1 MCIYV
6 TSHPIYTGI
15 GNTGDIVPVDYT
27 QVDLGNLVSCI
38 LSSGVLILDTYF
50 NLSQREIRKMD
61 IPSIQMYFELAHFKL
76 QHLFCWRQRL
86 FDCNR
91 PNTLALKPHACCHLS
106 RMISFFGPPANNDTV
121 TFEHMHINNVKKA
134 VNATSKRSSSDLQEM
149 NSRIQFQHLAR
160 ALRTTNLE
168 GRKPKKQSGF
178 RSISYETNSNLI
190 YEASLSEA
198 FRDKVTYVNESTFLL
213 NQRFLNPNVS
223 MCTVWAALK
232 RSDDE
237 EIINFLNEHE
247 QNTPGGP
254 YSTYTPC
261 HNSTIAKCIFNYV
274 TLRQECVPA

>member
-1 MCIYV
+1 
-6 TSHPIYTGI
+6 
-15 GNTGDIVPVDYT
+15 
-27 QVDLGNLVSCI
+27 
-38 LSSGVLILDTYF
+38 
-50 NLSQREIRKMD
+50 
-61 IPSIQMYFELAHFKL
+61 
-76 QHLFCWRQRL
+76 
-86 FDCNR
+86 
-91 PNTLALKPHACCHLS
+91 
-106 RMISFFGPPANNDTV
+106 
-121 TFEHMHINNVKKA
+121 MHINNVKKA

-178 RSISYETNSNLI
+178 CSISYETNSNLI